1 MMFIA
6 ILIYVLILLLIF
18 LLKPSIMFDLNGN
31 IKKYNSKSLLTLD
44 IIYPFIAL
52 LSYYF
57 TLVIKIILIS

>member
-1 MMFIA
+1 MIFIA
-6 ILIYVLILLLIF
+6 ILIYILILLIIF

-31 IKKYNSKSLLTLD
+31 IKTYTSKSLLTID

-57 TLVIKIILIS
+57 ALVIKIILIS

>member
-1 MMFIA
+1 MIFIA
-6 ILIYVLILLLIF
+6 ILIYILILLLIF
-18 LLKPSIMFDLNGN
+18 LLKPSIMFDINGN